1 MIREY
6 VEILV
11 FSVKL
16 IIKNRFLINLVLRSS
31 VNKLFMYVKVLKKVF
46 YMLVFFIVDILCYN
60 IVEGVCGCI
69 WLS

>member
-31 VNKLFMYVKVLKKVF
+31 VNKLFMYVKVFKKVF
-46 YMLVFFIVDILCYN
+46 INLWNYFRFIDFLYWGIEFRL
-60 IVEGVCGCI
+60 
-69 WLS
+69 